1 MTRIRVVIADDEMLV
16 REGIRRLLELSDE
29 IEVIA
34 EARDGNEATDLIRRL
49 APDVAL
55 LDVRMPGGTGI
66 DVIRATSV
74 PALLLT
80 TFDDPEALIEGIRA
94 GARGYMLKD
103 VSLEQLVAAIR
114 TIAAGGSMFLPG
126 VTEHLLRNFNRA
138 AEFDHLEQPDALT
151 DRERAV
157 LQLMSGGLSNREIAH
172 ALRTA
177 EGTIKNHV
185 SSILSKLGVRD
196 RTRAVLQGVKEGYLS

>member
-1 MTRIRVVIADDEMLV
+1 MIRVLIADDEMLV
-16 REGIRRLLELSDE
+16 REGIHRLLELSPE
-29 IEVIA
+29 IEVVG
-34 EARDGNEATDLIRRL
+34 EARDGREAIAMIEKLS
-49 APDVAL
+49 PDVVL
-55 LDVRMPGGTGI
+55 LDVRMPAMNGLE
-66 DVIRATSV
+66 VLRNIRV

-80 TFDDPEALIEGIRA
+80 TFDDHDALIEGLRA

-114 TIAAGGSMFLPG
+114 TVAAGGSTFLPG
-126 VTEHLLRNFNRA
+126 VTERLLRNFQRG
-138 AEFDHLEQPDALT
+138 AEFEHLEEADALT
-151 DRERAV
+151 QRERAV

-196 RTRAVLQGVKEGYLS
+196 RTRAVLKAIEAGLL